1 MDAHVELEK
10 KPPNS
15 DCRLIWGDHLE
26 PLSGDQT
33 SFSLR
38 STGKEDPLRA
48 NVEMLKTRA
57 SGSGELEDWTGSED
71 RDTQAGREEGREDGG
86 QKKNS
91 KVRRKRG
98 RREGRKKEAER
109 EGRLRT
115 HLLCAPLGPR
125 LYNTYHFL
133 LLERF

>member
-1 MDAHVELEK
+1 
-10 KPPNS
+10 
-15 DCRLIWGDHLE
+15 
-26 PLSGDQT
+26 
-33 SFSLR
+33 
-38 STGKEDPLRA
+38 
-48 NVEMLKTRA
+48 MLKNRA
-57 SGSGELEDWTGSED
+57 SGSGELEDSIRGQ
-71 RDTQAGREEGREDGG
+71 RYAGREGGREEREGRE

-115 HLLCAPLGPR
+115 HLLCAPLGPQ